1 MSEKSAGIIMFDAVR
16 DLKRKGLTIEQ
27 IAELSFGACNVLFQ
41 DMFEQ
46 KKKRFQRAIEE
57 IN

>member
-1 MSEKSAGIIMFDAVR
+1 MSKKSAEVLMFKAVR
-16 DLKRKGLTIEQ
+16 DLKRRGLTIEQ
-27 IAELSFGACNVLFQ
+27 IAELSFDACNVLFQ